1 MKLRHL
7 FSFLNLGLCFSFQ
20 IVYANANK
28 DPQLPQ
34 LPQLPELQCQS
45 AKLQAINMGSF
56 PNMIFC
62 RENSKKTLAI
72 NTISAEKF
80 LYLSLKSSPAL
91 QSQRDLVDSAAYSLK
106 SANGAW
112 WPNVSMSNSSLL
124 FVNNTGNN
132 NANVNGCT
140 NSPSTAGSS
149 FNPFNGSSSTCSASS
164 QYTQA
169 YPVITITWNFIN
181 PSRYPQIAGAKKGV
195 ILAKSQLTQ
204 TNQQLQLALLRSYGT
219 YLLTGF
225 QLGEISSLIKIEKKI
240 LNSTSLLVGNR
251 ALPRY
256 AQNQEARNLLAYQ
269 ARMES
274 IIALQKQANS
284 ELSAALDKSSYNEKA
299 LLPDISSLVLKEWIY
314 DENQSIEMAFNTSE
328 QLKQLGLQSG
338 IAKDSA
344 NQLRGSI
351 LPTIG
356 FLGYVTYQGTD
367 SAGSLSGLV
376 SNYAGLSLSWNLFDG
391 YSTKNQAL
399 ASDLQASSY
408 MQQKSDSERQHRL
421 LVKNKLNSLSS
432 IRNQINIYLN
442 DINHTQII
450 AEDLLKREKFGL
462 STSQEVLQA
471 QQDNHESR
479 LQLISAITSYV
490 MLYTEL
496 SYLCGINPLS

>member
-1 MKLRHL
+1 MKISHL
-7 FSFLNLGLCFSFQ
+7 FLIFKFVLCFSSQ
-20 IVYANANK
+20 IVHANAITETH
-28 DPQLPQ
+28 Q
-34 LPQLPELQCQS
+34 PELQCQS
-45 AKLQAINMGSF
+45 AKLLAINMGSL
-56 PNMIFC
+56 PNMLFC
-62 RENSKKTLAI
+62 REKTKNQLAV
-72 NTISAEKF
+72 NTISPQKF
-80 LYLSLKSSPAL
+80 LYLSLESSPSL
-91 QSQRDLVDSAAYSLK
+91 ESQRDLVDSAIYSLK

-124 FVNNTGNN
+124 FVKNTGNN

-140 NSPSTAGSS
+140 NNPSTAGTT
-149 FNPFNGSSSTCSASS
+149 FNPFNGSNSSCSASS

-181 PSRYPQIAGAKKGV
+181 PSRYPQIAGAQKSV
-195 ILAKSQLTQ
+195 SLAKSQLKQ
-204 TNQQLQLALLRSYGT
+204 ANQQLQLALLKSYGT
-219 YLLTGF
+219 YLLAGF
-225 QLGEISSLIKIEKKI
+225 QLGEISSLIKIENRI

-256 AQNQEARNLLAYQ
+256 ARNQEARNLLAYQ

-274 IIALQKQANS
+274 IIAMQKQANS
-284 ELSAALDKSSYNEKA
+284 ELSAALDKLSSDNKA
-299 LLPDISSLVLKEWIY
+299 ILPDLSSLVLKQWIY
-314 DENQSIEMAFNTSE
+314 DENQTIEMALNTSE
-328 QLKQLGLQSG
+328 QLKQLALQSG

-408 MQQKSDSERQHRL
+408 MQQKADSERQLRL
-421 LVKNKLNSLSS
+421 FIKSKLISLSS

-442 DINHTQII
+442 DINHAQLIVG
-450 AEDLLKREKFGL
+450 DLLKREKFGL

-479 LQLISAITSYV
+479 LQLISAITNYIKY
-490 MLYTEL
+490 YTEL
-496 SYLCGINPLS
+496 SYLCGVDPLS